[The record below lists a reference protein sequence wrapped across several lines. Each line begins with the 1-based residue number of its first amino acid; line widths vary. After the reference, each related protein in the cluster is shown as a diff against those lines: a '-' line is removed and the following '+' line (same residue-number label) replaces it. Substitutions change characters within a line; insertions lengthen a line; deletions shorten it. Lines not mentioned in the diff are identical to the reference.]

1 MTAVGP
7 TPRTAPPPGF
17 GVRFGY
23 GLGALAFGI
32 GGTTLSG
39 AVLQL
44 YFNQVI
50 GLPAVWVGTALMI
63 SMLVDAVID
72 PLVGRWSDNLRSPL
86 GRRHTLMYASAIPA
100 ALGFYFMW
108 HAPAGLGNVGLFA
121 FMVGMLLFVR
131 IASSFFEIPSL
142 ALAPELAPEYD
153 DRTRLLAWRFLF
165 LVVGGAVV
173 SAVLYQVFL
182 RQDAANPLGMLNRQ
196 RYADF
201 GVFAAI
207 VIFAAIVV
215 STLATHGRI
224 RYLHVPPSRHVS
236 LRQTIREL
244 RETFTHRPL
253 AILMTTNLL
262 IAVAAGVTGG
272 LSAYLY
278 LHFWGLKPQA
288 MSIILALGP
297 LSSFLSLWA
306 APRLS
311 QRFGKRQTVLGFYG
325 TWLVTAVIPM
335 SFKLLGWMPA
345 SGSQA
350 LIALLVLDFFLG
362 VGFAVACHIVLN
374 SMLSDAAEDVAVKTG
389 QRSEGVLFAA
399 YGLLGK
405 CGGGVGAFL
414 AGLLLMAVHFPE
426 KAMPGTVDPEI
437 TRNLVLVNIPVLLV
451 FNICGLFCISRYRLD
466 RDRHEA
472 NLAVLRRKGL
482 ATGPA
487 EAAEPPEAIEPAPVI
502 PAVIAD

>member
-1 MTAVGP
+1 MMA
-7 TPRTAPPPGF
+7 TPPAQPVADLPPPGF

-63 SMLVDAVID
+63 SICVDGVID

-86 GRRHTLMYASAIPA
+86 GRRHTFMYASAIPA

-108 HAPAGLGNVGLFA
+108 HAPQGLGPGGLFA

-165 LVVGGAVV
+165 LVMGGALV

-201 GVFAAI
+201 GVFASI
-207 VIFAAIVV
+207 VILAAILI
-215 STLATHGRI
+215 STAATHSRI
-224 RYLHVPPSRHVS
+224 RHLHVPPARRIGV
-236 LRQTIREL
+236 RQTFAEL
-244 RETFTHRPL
+244 RTTFSHRTL
-253 AILMTTNLL
+253 LVLMATNLL
-262 IAVAAGVTGG
+262 ISVAAGVSGG

-278 LHFWGLKPQA
+278 LHFWGLKPQ
-288 MSIILALGP
+288 SIAVILFIGP
-297 LSSFLSLWA
+297 LSSFLALWA
-306 APRLS
+306 APLLS
-311 QRFGKRQTVLGFYG
+311 RRFGKKQTVLTFYG
-325 TWLVTAVIPM
+325 SWLITAIIPM
-335 SFKLLGWMPA
+335 SARLLGLMPPN
-345 SGSQA
+345 GSEA
-350 LIALLVLDFFLG
+350 LLVLLVLDFFVG
-362 VGFAVACHIVLN
+362 VGCAVGCHIVLN
-374 SMLSDAAEDVAVKTG
+374 SMLADAAEDVAVQTG
-389 QRSEGVLFAA
+389 QRSEGVMFAA
-399 YGLLGK
+399 YGLVAK
-405 CGGGVGAFL
+405 CGNGVGAFL
-414 AGLLLMAVHFPE
+414 AGLLLMLVHFPE
-426 KAMPGTVDPEI
+426 KAVPGTVDPEI
-437 TRNLVLVNIPVLLV
+437 TRSLVLVNLPLL
-451 FNICGLFCISRYRLD
+451 FFCNLCGLACLCLYNFD
-466 RDRHEA
+466 RRRHEE
-472 NLAVLRRKGL
+472 NLAVLRSRR
-482 ATGPA
+482 AAPA
-487 EAAEPPEAIEPAPVI
+487 EAPIDEGGPTPAAI
-502 PAVIAD
+502 PAFLID

>member
-1 MTAVGP
+1 MPSETGKSRASTGPAV
-7 TPRTAPPPGF
+7 RL
-17 GVRFGY
+17 GY

-39 AVLQL
+39 SVLQL

-63 SMLVDAVID
+63 SMVVDAVID

-86 GRRHTLMYASAIPA
+86 GRRHTLMYASALPA
-100 ALGFYFMW
+100 ALGFYLMW
-108 HAPAGLGNVGLFA
+108 HAPRGLAPVGLFA

-142 ALAPELAPEYD
+142 ALAPELAPEYHE
-153 DRTRLLAWRFLF
+153 RTRLLAWRFMF
-165 LVVGGAVV
+165 LVMGGALV

-196 RYADF
+196 RYSDF

-207 VIFAAIVV
+207 VIFAAIMI

-224 RYLHVPPSRHVS
+224 RRLHVPPPRRASWREAAAE
-236 LRQTIREL
+236 LRQIV
-244 RETFTHRPL
+244 THRSM

-262 IAVAAGVTGG
+262 IAIAGGVTAG

-288 MSIILALGP
+288 MSIILTLGP
-297 LSSFLSLWA
+297 LSAFLALWA

-311 QRFGKRQTVLGFYG
+311 QRFGKRETVLGFYG
-325 TWLVTAVIPM
+325 TWLVTAIIPM
-335 SFKLLGWMPA
+335 SARLVGWMPA
-345 SGSQA
+345 NGSAA
-350 LIALLVLDFFLG
+350 LLDLLVLDFFLG
-362 VGFAVACHIVLN
+362 VGFAVGCHIVLN
-374 SMLSDAAEDVAVKTG
+374 SMLSDASEDIAVKTG
-389 QRSEGVLFAA
+389 RRSEGVLFAA

-405 CGGGVGAFL
+405 CGNGVGAFL
-414 AGLLLMAVHFPE
+414 AGVLLTLVHFPE
-426 KAMPGTVDPEI
+426 KAMPGTVAPEI
-437 TRNLVLVNIPVLLV
+437 TRDLVLVNIPVLLL
-451 FNICGLFCISRYRLD
+451 FNLCGLTCISLYDHD
-466 RDRHEA
+466 RRRHEL
-472 NLAVLRRKGL
+472 NLAALERAGL
-482 ATGPA
+482 AVDSSPDPEIF
-487 EAAEPPEAIEPAPVI
+487 EAAPALPG
-502 PAVIAD
+502 VIAD

>member
-1 MTAVGP
+1 MDSAGRP
-7 TPRTAPPPGF
+7 ARPAPPPGF
-17 GVRFGY
+17 GVRIGY
-23 GLGALAFGI
+23 GVGALAFGI

-50 GLPAVWVGTALMI
+50 GLPAVWVGAALMI
-63 SMLVDAVID
+63 SIVIDAVID

-86 GRRHTLMYASAIPA
+86 GRRHTLMYASALPA
-100 ALGFYFMW
+100 ALGFYLMW
-108 HAPAGLGNVGLFA
+108 HAPDGLGRVGLFA

-131 IASSFFEIPSL
+131 VASSFFEIPSL

-153 DRTRLLAWRFLF
+153 ERTRLLAWRFLF

-173 SAVLYQVFL
+173 SAVLYQVYL

-196 RYADF
+196 RYSDF
-201 GVFAAI
+201 GVFASI
-207 VIFAAIVV
+207 VIFAAIMV

-224 RYLHVPPSRHVS
+224 RYLHVPPARHVG
-236 LRQTIREL
+236 LLQMFKEL
-244 RETFTHRPL
+244 RETFAHRPL

-262 IAVAAGVTGG
+262 IAVAAGVSAG

-311 QRFGKRQTVLGFYG
+311 ARFGKRQTVLGFYG
-325 TWLVTAVIPM
+325 TWLVTAIIPM
-335 SFKLLGWMPA
+335 SARLVGLMPPN
-345 SGSQA
+345 GSQA
-350 LIALLVLDFFLG
+350 LLDLLVLDFFLG
-362 VGFAVACHIVLN
+362 VGFAVGCHIVLN

-405 CGGGVGAFL
+405 CGNGVGAFV
-414 AGLLLMAVHFPE
+414 AGLLLMAVNFPE
-426 KAMPGTVDPEI
+426 KAVPGTVDPAI
-437 TRNLVLVNIPVLLV
+437 TRDLVLVNLPVVLI
-451 FNICGLFCISRYRLD
+451 FNIAGLACISLYSLD
-466 RDRHEA
+466 RGRHEA
-472 NLAVLRRKGL
+472 NLVALRRRGL
-482 ATGPA
+482 APG
-487 EAAEPPEAIEPAPVI
+487 EAPEVLEPAPVL
-502 PAVIAD
+502 PGVISD